1 MFGFPAAPGTIDRMT
16 TSVPPPQAPQ
26 QRRSRVRTI
35 VPLVVA
41 AWALLEIWLLTV
53 VARATTGLTVV
64 LLLLAGFVLGGLA
77 VKRAGRS
84 AWQSLAAS
92 VQAQQPGAAPAA
104 PQPAENKGTG
114 LAMLGGLLLMV
125 PGFVSD
131 AAGLLLL
138 FPPTRTLLRKAAARS
153 LDRRRAAYE
162 PGSIGDLFQQAR
174 TADEQLR
181 IHRPDGKVIQGE
193 VIVDKDAAGDD
204 ENPGPRR

>member
-1 MFGFPAAPGTIDRMT
+1 
-16 TSVPPPQAPQ
+16 
-26 QRRSRVRTI
+26 
-35 VPLVVA
+35 
-41 AWALLEIWLLTV
+41 
-53 VARATTGLTVV
+53 
-64 LLLLAGFVLGGLA
+64 
-77 VKRAGRS
+77 
-84 AWQSLAAS
+84 
-92 VQAQQPGAAPAA
+92 
-104 PQPAENKGTG
+104 
-114 LAMLGGLLLMV
+114 MLGGLLLMV

-138 FPPTRTLLRKAAARS
+138 FPPTRTLLGKAAARS

-193 VIVDKDAAGDD
+193 VVVDKDTAQGAAKDLAGDD

>member
-1 MFGFPAAPGTIDRMT
+1 MT
-16 TSVPPPQAPQ
+16 TPATPPQAPRQ
-26 QRRSRVRTI
+26 QRSRVRTI
-35 VPLVVA
+35 LPLAVA
-41 AWALLEIWLLTV
+41 AWAVLEIWLLTV
-53 VARATTGLTVV
+53 VARAAGGFTVF
-64 LLLLAGFVLGGLA
+64 LLLLAGLVLGALA

-92 VQAQQPGAAPAA
+92 LQPTAPGAADDGSGPG
-104 PQPAENKGTG
+104 PGSGGTETKGAG

-138 FPPTRTLLRKAAARS
+138 FPPTRALLRKAAAQA
-153 LDRRRAAYE
+153 LDGRRAAYE
-162 PGSIGDLFQQAR
+162 PGSLGDLFQQAR

-193 VIVDKDAAGDD
+193 VVDR
-204 ENPGPRR
+204 EGPRED